1 MSLFLFFIGIKI
13 FIVKV
18 NIMALRLMTGTTCG
32 GGSIITFIADDVV
45 VAANPLNRIYQLD
58 TGVCFTLTASGATTT
73 NGVTAYIAYG
83 PYTACTSCLVPLS
96 SGGVIS
102 KNCKDCGTDSYTATT
117 FNQAIYTNG
126 QSRAILQNNTVALGG
141 FNGLNN

>member
-1 MSLFLFFIGIKI
+1 
-13 FIVKV
+13 
-18 NIMALRLMTGTTCG
+18 MALRLMTGTTCG
-32 GGSIITFIADDVV
+32 GSSVITFITDDVV

-73 NGVTAYIAYG
+73 NGATAYIAFG
-83 PYTACTSCLVPLS
+83 PYTSCTQCLTPVN
-96 SGGVIS
+96 SGGVTS
-102 KNCKDCGTDSYTATT
+102 RNCKDCDTGVFSSST

-126 QSRAILQNNTVALGG
+126 QNRAIVQNNTVALGG